1 MPHLNGKNVL
11 LREYRQDD
19 FASIRKWVN
28 DRSSTRFLSTVFWF
42 PQTEADT
49 GDFLNRAMHSAPNAA
64 FFVIADVKDQSYVG
78 QLDIFDI
85 NWKLRLGQ
93 LGIVIGSD
101 EKRGQGYGTEAL
113 GLIQEYAFGVLG
125 LERLELDVYTGN
137 KRAMRCYE
145 KAGFVHEGVRR
156 HAAMVDGKYADVGI
170 MSVLREEWDRKQQS
184 RPAQHA

>member
-1 MPHLNGKNVL
+1 MPHMIGPNVM

-19 FASIRKWVN
+19 FPSIRKWVN
-28 DRSSTRFLSTVFWF
+28 DRATTRYLSGIFWY

-49 GDFLNRAMHSAPNAA
+49 TDFLNRVMHSAPNAA
-64 FFVIADVKDQSYVG
+64 YFVIADVKDQSYIG

-85 NWKLRLGQ
+85 NWKLRCGE

-101 EKRGQGYGTEAL
+101 EKRGKGVGTEAL
-113 GLIQEYAFGVLG
+113 KLLQDYAFGILG
-125 LERLELDVYTGN
+125 LERLELTVYTGN

-156 HAAMVDGKYADVGI
+156 HAAMVDGRYMDVAM
-170 MSVLREEWDRKQQS
+170 MSVLNAEWQARK
-184 RPAQHA
+184 AQ